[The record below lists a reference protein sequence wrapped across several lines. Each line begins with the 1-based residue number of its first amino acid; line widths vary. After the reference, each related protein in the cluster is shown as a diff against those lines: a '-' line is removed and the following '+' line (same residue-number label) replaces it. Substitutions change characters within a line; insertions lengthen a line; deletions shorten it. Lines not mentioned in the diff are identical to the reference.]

1 MVFCSDST
9 SAPDSIASTIS
20 STVTSSSPLSPP
32 ASDRARSPAPAAH
45 APHTLSTPV
54 PGSGGSPSPS
64 SDRRNRR
71 ISPQS
76 SEPHTSKNRLQT
88 KDQIY
93 QSPSTAQCSRSGTDP
108 PSPPPRFANRLTIS
122 RPVPYFP
129 LPVYPLPLYPLRVP
143 FRSGQAYVPC
153 ILTPMTSDPAPYIS
167 GCTPIFRFITTSVPI
182 PDATLLPAHP

>member
-32 ASDRARSPAPAAH
+32 ASDRARSPAPAAP

-64 SDRRNRR
+64 PPTAETAGSPRNHRNRIRRKTDFKRR
-71 ISPQS
+71 I
-76 SEPHTSKNRLQT
+76 KFINRLQQPNAP
-88 KDQIY
+88 DLAQILHLH
-93 QSPSTAQCSRSGTDP
+93 
-108 PSPPPRFANRLTIS
+108 PRFANRLTMLQTSPIFS
-122 RPVPYFP
+122 SASVSLAALSPSCAFSIRASVCSMHSDSYD
-129 LPVYPLPLYPLRVP
+129 
-143 FRSGQAYVPC
+143 FRSG
-153 ILTPMTSDPAPYIS
+153 PYIS